1 MHRSP
6 SITPKDLLLMTTHK
20 VHEKLALTP
29 PIYQNEAGGCVYKCD
44 YTGLE
49 IESAFAFP
57 EAILKGRTPK
67 EPSSRLRGR
76 FLDANCALS
85 WLKEHRNEM
94 VDENYRLAVAYV
106 VDRVAAVHGESTRG
120 AFALAPPAK
129 WLTHLGGNIELAD
142 WFKAYKS
149 PRYEVAEIVA
159 SQEQKLREV
168 QKAERAEKKRSA
180 EEAAA
185 GGEKPAPPKK
195 SAAKKVKNDDGD
207 AAAPEKRPKMKGAGR
222 KKKDAAP
229 VIAGDMPDSVVAA
242 AAPPPAAPKKKPA
255 APRKKKAAS
264 DEDPMVEAAKKSVVA
279 QPDTKLPSA
288 KKNVRV
294 SLGKAALEGES
305 ANFYALTT
313 KSFVGSADA
322 FRAPEYVGLL
332 VMEKNRLTLRPLCGT
347 AKVTVDDVHMAK
359 VAPMELTGLAPQSK

>member
-1 MHRSP
+1 MHRSA
-6 SITPKDLLLMTTHK
+6 SITPKNLLLMNTHK

-29 PIYQNEAGGCVYKCD
+29 PIHQMNGLEGGGCVYKCD
-44 YTGLE
+44 YTELE
-49 IESAFAFP
+49 IEEAFAFP
-57 EAILKGRTPK
+57 ESILKGRTPK

-85 WLKEHRNEM
+85 WLKEHRTEM

-120 AFALAPPAK
+120 HFALAPPAK
-129 WLTHLGGNIELAD
+129 WLTHLGGNIELDD

-149 PRYEVAEIVA
+149 PRYVVGEIVA

-185 GGEKPAPPKK
+185 GGEKPAPPKN

-207 AAAPEKRPKMKGAGR
+207 AAVPEKRPKMKGVGR

-229 VIAGDMPDSVVAA
+229 VIAGDVADSVVAA

-264 DEDPMVEAAKKSVVA
+264 DEAPMVVA
-279 QPDTKLPSA
+279 QPDTKLPIA